1 MKQLE
6 AKMSGAGFL
15 ELKLHYADPKTIDLV
30 VGDAVSSEV
39 ISAGGYLWKINCYPR
54 GYREEDRGQYVSM
67 YLELISDSIAVKT
80 ICQVFLQ
87 GRGGE
92 PSFSHEKKL
101 VKVYSDSEDSN
112 CWGWNQFLKRSVLES
127 TYLSNGWV
135 TFLCSIIVLGDETII
150 VPPSNIGSDLSLLL
164 DRKVGTDV
172 SFIVKGETIQA
183 HRAILAARSQVFQ
196 AELFGSMADS
206 KSASITLQDIEP
218 ATFKAM
224 LGFMYT
230 DELPE
235 DDEFGDA
242 FIEIMQHLLAA
253 ADRYAIDR
261 LKFICARKLWDNI
274 SEDTFAQILVCAE
287 TYNCPVLKSRC
298 FDYFATDNNL
308 KNIIFTDGFLWLLQ
322 EFRPLAAELKARV
335 GM

>member
-1 MKQLE
+1 MKQSE

-15 ELKLHYADPKTIDLV
+15 DFRLHYSDPKMTDLIV
-30 VGDAVSSEV
+30 RDAVTSEV
-39 ISAGGYLWKINCYPR
+39 ISAGGYLWKIYCSPR
-54 GYREEDRGQYVSM
+54 GDLEDRGQYVSM
-67 YLELISDSIAVKT
+67 HLELINDSIAVKT
-80 ICQVFLQ
+80 TFQVFLQ

-101 VKVYSDSEDSN
+101 VKVYSEDSN
-112 CWGWNQFLKRSVLES
+112 YWGWNRFLKRSVLES
-127 TYLSNGWV
+127 TYLSNGWA
-135 TFLCSIIVLGDETII
+135 TFLCSIVVLGADTIT
-150 VPPSNIGSDLSLLL
+150 VPPSNIGKDLSLLL

-183 HRAILAARSQVFQ
+183 HRARSQVFQ
-196 AELFGSMADS
+196 AELFGSTADS
-206 KSASITLQDIEP
+206 KSPSITLQDIEP
-218 ATFKAM
+218 TTFKAM
-224 LGFMYT
+224 IGFMYT

-261 LKFICARKLWDNI
+261 LKLTCARKLWDNI
-274 SEDTFAQILVCAE
+274 SEDTFAPILVCAE

-308 KNIIFTDGFLWLLQ
+308 KNIIFTDGFLWTVVVTGIST
-322 EFRPLAAELKARV
+322 ACC
-335 GM
+335 